1 MGDEAVDGSKMGTKL
16 IMFVAIIGLAL
27 VAFLVGKALVNTGVD
42 GLETASRNINDS
54 RFSDYNNKVVKGR
67 SVKSALETFANEEV
81 IILVHTLNEG
91 DHTISEFKGGN
102 HPGTESI
109 SQPNS
114 FAEKIADFR
123 LDDDKEAGCINEDAA
138 KTMTAGDMKSL
149 YAVRVENGNKKL
161 NLDSNVGIGT
171 SFPLFVNYNALAID
185 GKVSVDKNGGYIY
198 DADFVT
204 DSNTGSVLYN
214 LQTRYTT
221 KKGSPEYIAD
231 GSSFDASLL
240 KNTAGEIV
248 GIVFSQKKVN

>member
-42 GLETASRNINDS
+42 NLETASRNINDS
-54 RFSDYNNKVVKGR
+54 QFSDYNNKVVKGR
-67 SVKSALETFANEEV
+67 SVKSALETFANKEV
-81 IILVHTLNEG
+81 IILIHTLSEG
-91 DHTISEFKGGN
+91 DAASSSSSTETSFQEAVNKGRAKNDANVNKTGETGGN
-102 HPGTESI
+102 TSDSKALERTITVGGASL
-109 SQPNS
+109 SLDNNS
-114 FAEKIADFR
+114 
-123 LDDDKEAGCINEDAA
+123 
-138 KTMTAGDMKSL
+138 
-149 YAVRVENGNKKL
+149 
-161 NLDSNVGIGT
+161 GIGKAAPI
-171 SFPLFVNYNALAID
+171 FMNYNAIAET
-185 GKVSVDKNGGYIY
+185 GKVTIDKNGGYIY

-204 DSNTGSVLYN
+204 DKNTSAVLYN

-231 GSSFDASLL
+231 GSSFDASLI

>member
-67 SVKSALETFANEEV
+67 SVKSALDTFANEEV
-81 IILVHTLNEG
+81 IILVHTLSEGDFTGTSSSVKTFESKINEG
-91 DHTISEFKGGN
+91 RSSDDATVGKIQGN
-102 HPGTESI
+102 ELSDTESI
-109 SQPNS
+109 ERAVKVDP
-114 FAEKIADFR
+114 AT
-123 LDDDKEAGCINEDAA
+123 G
-138 KTMTAGDMKSL
+138 KTLK
-149 YAVRVENGNKKL
+149 
-161 NLDSNVGIGT
+161 LDSNSGIGKADPI
-171 SFPLFVNYNALAID
+171 FMDYNAIAERDKIHI
-185 GKVSVDKNGGYIY
+185 DKNGGYIY

-204 DSNTGSVLYN
+204 DKATSSVVYN

-231 GSSFDASLL
+231 GSSFDANLI

-248 GIVFSQKKVN
+248 GVVFSQKKVN

>member
-81 IILVHTLNEG
+81 IILVHTLSEG
-91 DHTISEFKGGN
+91 DKDKDVTGKESTRAFEEKLSKARSEN
-102 HPGTESI
+102 D
-109 SQPNS
+109 
-114 FAEKIADFR
+114 KIKPSD
-123 LDDDKEAGCINEDAA
+123 
-138 KTMTAGDMKSL
+138 
-149 YAVRVENGNKKL
+149 KKL
-161 NLDSNVGIGT
+161 SQGINLERAIEVSVPAGKDLKLDSNGGIGT
-171 SFPLFVNYNALAID
+171 ADPIFMDYNAVAED
-185 GKVSVDKNGGYIY
+185 NKVSIDKNGGYIY

-204 DSNTGSVLYN
+204 DKSTGSVVYN

>member
-67 SVKSALETFANEEV
+67 SVKSALDTFANEEV
-81 IILVHTLNEG
+81 IILVHTLSEGDFKGTNSSVGTFEANINEG
-91 DHTISEFKGGN
+91 RS
-102 HPGTESI
+102 S
-109 SQPNS
+109 
-114 FAEKIADFR
+114 
-123 LDDDKEAGCINEDAA
+123 DDAMVGKPQ
-138 KTMTAGDMKSL
+138 
-149 YAVRVENGNKKL
+149 GNKLSDEEPIERAVKVDPATGKTL
-161 NLDSNVGIGT
+161 KLDSNSDIGQADPI
-171 SFPLFVNYNALAID
+171 FMDYNAIAEKDKIHI
-185 GKVSVDKNGGYIY
+185 DKNGGYIY

-204 DSNTGSVLYN
+204 DKATSSVVYN

-231 GSSFDASLL
+231 GSSFDANLI

-248 GIVFSQKKVN
+248 GVVFSQKKVN

>member
-91 DHTISEFKGGN
+91 DFSLNGTKAETTFAGKVSDGRGSTDDQLKGGGASGVIDAN
-102 HPGTESI
+102 
-109 SQPNS
+109 N
-114 FAEKIADFR
+114 AD
-123 LDDDKEAGCINEDAA
+123 KVS
-138 KTMTAGDMKSL
+138 AGDLQPL
-149 YAVRVENGNKKL
+149 YAVHVDTSNEKPLSLDNNK
-161 NLDSNVGIGT
+161 GIGEDK
-171 SFPLFVNYNALAID
+171 SGCFVNYNALAKN
-185 GKVSVDKNGGYIY
+185 GKVSIDKNGGYKY